1 MSGTAS
7 ARDWSDPLDRTRFPV
22 DEWALVENTP
32 SSDDMGN
39 TETLFAVGN
48 GYVGMRGN
56 MDEGRAG
63 HVHGTFINGLHE
75 TWPIRHAEEAFG
87 FARVGQ
93 TIVNVPDGKIIRLY
107 VDDEAFILPE
117 ADLLDFRRS
126 LDFKEGALTRSLV
139 WRTPSGKQVQVDSR
153 RMVSF
158 VDRHL
163 GVIVYDVTVLD
174 ADASIA
180 ISSQLFNRQD
190 GIDEFDQPPV
200 QFEKSRATTAAFD
213 PRKAEA
219 LTERVLQ
226 PRLKRAIG
234 ARYTLGFRCT
244 NSGMTVVAGIDHT
257 IDTENEWEESTSL
270 SDDLVKHVYRV
281 KAKAGQRIRIVK
293 NISYHSSRGVPTREL
308 ADRSDRTLDRAAAE
322 GHEFAAQQ
330 QREWLADFW
339 DRTDV
344 EVYGQGVVQQ
354 AVRWNLFQLAQA
366 SARADGQGVAAKGVS
381 GTGYGGHYFWDT
393 EIYVLPVLTYTSPIA
408 ARNALRFRYSILDDA
423 RMRAGELNQQGALFP
438 WRTISG
444 EESSAYYAAG
454 TAQYHIDADIA
465 FALTQYVAATGDT
478 DFLVRGAIDIL
489 VETARMWAD
498 LGFWRSNGSAKFH
511 IHGVTG
517 PDEYTTVV
525 NDNLYT
531 NVMAAANLRSAALA
545 VQSLRELDP
554 ASYAHMVAR
563 LSLDEAEVEEWTA
576 AAAAMFIPFDPVLG
590 IHPQDAQ
597 FLEKEMW
604 DLSKTNADQR
614 PLLLHYHPLVIYR
627 FQVIKQADVVL
638 ALLLQ
643 GDKFSGEQK
652 KSDFDYYDPITTG
665 DSTLSAVVQSIIAAE
680 VGYSEL
686 ALKYFMDGL
695 FVDLA
700 DLHKNSAD
708 GVHIASTGGMWSA
721 LVFGFGGLRDH
732 EGRFTIDPRLPEG
745 WDRLSYRIMINGT
758 RVRVDVTE
766 HDVTFTSEV
775 VTTAAGAVVSFA
787 VRGLEIVVTGVA
799 PVTVALDH
807 HGPRITGGPST
818 SAVEGSRRAD
828 GSLITA
834 SVPISWA
841 PEFETAESND

>member
-1 MSGTAS
+1 MSALNT
-7 ARDWSDPLDRTRFPV
+7 SDPLDRHRFPV
-22 DEWALVENTP
+22 DEWALIESTP
-32 SSDDMGN
+32 SMDDMGS
-39 TETLFAVGN
+39 TETLFTVGN

-93 TIVNVPDGKIIRLY
+93 TMVNVPDAKIIRLY
-107 VDDEAFILPE
+107 VDDEPFILPE
-117 ADLLDFRRS
+117 ADVLDFRRT
-126 LDFKEGALTRSLV
+126 LDFREGVLTRSV
-139 WRTPSGKQVQVDSR
+139 RWRTPSGKQVQVDSR

-200 QFEKSRATTAAFD
+200 EFDTGKSGARAGFD
-213 PRKAEA
+213 PRKAESF
-219 LTERVLQ
+219 TERVLQ
-226 PRLKRAIG
+226 PKLKRAVDS
-234 ARYTLGFRCT
+234 RYTLGYRCT
-244 NSGMTVVAGIDHT
+244 NSGMTVVGGIDHL
-257 IDTENEWEESTSL
+257 IDTENEWEEFTSL
-270 SDDLVKHVYRV
+270 DDDRAKHVYRV
-281 KAKAGQRIRIVK
+281 KAKAGQRIRVVK
-293 NISYHSSRGVPTREL
+293 TISYHSSRGVPTREL

-322 GHEFAAQQ
+322 GLEHALTQ
-330 QREWLADFW
+330 QREWLDKFW
-339 DRTDV
+339 ARTDV
-344 EVYGQGVVQQ
+344 EVHGQPFITQ

-408 ARNALRFRYSILDDA
+408 ARNALRFRHSILENA
-423 RMRAGELNQQGALFP
+423 RVRASELNQQGALFP

-478 DFLVRGAIDIL
+478 DFLTRSGIDIL

-498 LGFWRSNGSAKFH
+498 LGFWRFNGGEHFH

-531 NVMAAANLRSAALA
+531 NVMASANLRSAAVA
-545 VQSLRELDP
+545 VKALRERDP
-554 ASYAHMVAR
+554 ADYEHMVAR
-563 LSLDEAEVEEWTA
+563 LCLDESEVEQWSA
-576 AAAAMFIPFDPVLG
+576 AAEAMFIPFDTALG

-597 FLEKEMW
+597 FLEKELW
-604 DLSKTNADQR
+604 DLSKTGPEQR

-638 ALLLQ
+638 ALFLQ
-643 GDKFSGEQK
+643 GDKFTAEEK

-686 ALKYFMDGL
+686 ALKYFMDGV

-700 DLHKNSAD
+700 DLHHNSAD

-732 EGRFTIDPRLPEG
+732 EGNFTIDPRLPAQWEG
-745 WDRLSYRIMINGT
+745 LSYRIMVNGT
-758 RVRVDVTE
+758 RVRVDVTQA
-766 HDVTFTSEV
+766 DVTFTVEEGTFV
-775 VTTAAGAVVSFA
+775 PFT
-787 VRGLEIVVTGVA
+787 VRGRDIVAVAGA
-799 PVTVALDH
+799 PVTVSLEH
-807 HGPRITGGPST
+807 HGARISGAPST
-818 SAVEGSRRAD
+818 SDFEGSLRAD
-828 GSLITA
+828 GSIITA
-834 SVPISWA
+834 SVPAGWSPA
-841 PEFETAESND
+841 FDEPGE

>member
-1 MSGTAS
+1 MSILNAG
-7 ARDWSDPLDRTRFPV
+7 DPLDRLRFPV
-22 DEWALVENTP
+22 DEWALVETTP
-32 SSDDMGN
+32 SSDDMGS
-39 TETLFAVGN
+39 TETLFTVGN

-63 HVHGTFINGLHE
+63 QMHGTFINGLHE

-93 TIVNVPDGKIIRLY
+93 TIVNVPDAKIIRLY
-107 VDDEAFILPE
+107 VDDEPFILPE
-117 ADLLDFRRS
+117 ADVLEFNRRLDFR
-126 LDFKEGALTRSLV
+126 DGALTRCVL
-139 WRTPSGKQVQVDSR
+139 WRTPSGKKVMVESR

-174 ADASIA
+174 SDASIA

-200 QFEKSRATTAAFD
+200 EFDGGRAAGKAGFD
-213 PRKAEA
+213 PRQAES

-226 PRLKRAIG
+226 PRLKRAVG
-234 ARYTLGFRCT
+234 SRYTLGYRCT

-257 IDTENEWEESTSL
+257 IDTDNEWEQLTSL
-270 SDDLVKHVYRV
+270 TDDLAKHVYEV
-281 KAKAGQRIRIVK
+281 KAKAGRRIRVVK
-293 NISYHSSRGVPTREL
+293 TVSYHSSRGVPTREL
-308 ADRSDRTLDRAAAE
+308 ADRSDRTLDRAASE
-322 GHEFAAQQ
+322 GYEQAAKH
-330 QREWLADFW
+330 QREWLDAYW
-339 DRTDV
+339 ARTDV
-344 EVYGQGVVQQ
+344 EVHGQPVVQQ

-366 SARADGQGVAAKGVS
+366 SARADGQGIAAKGVS

-393 EIYVLPVLTYTSPIA
+393 EIFVLPVLTYTSPIA
-408 ARNALRFRYSILDDA
+408 ARNALRFRHSILEHA
-423 RMRAGELNQQGALFP
+423 RVRASELNQLGALFP

-478 DFLVRGAIDIL
+478 DFLTRGAVDIL

-498 LGFWRSNGSAKFH
+498 LGFWRSNGGDRFH

-531 NVMAAANLRSAALA
+531 NVMARANLRSAALVVEA
-545 VQSLRELDP
+545 LRERAPVDHE
-554 ASYAHMVAR
+554 HMVAR
-563 LSLDEAEVEEWTA
+563 LSLEQAEVDEWMA
-576 AAAAMFIPFDPVLG
+576 AAEAMFIPFDDALG

-597 FLEKEMW
+597 FLEKELW
-604 DLSKTNADQR
+604 DLSKTGPEQR

-643 GDKFSGEQK
+643 GDKFTAEEK
-652 KSDFDYYDPITTG
+652 RSDFDYYDPLTTG

-721 LVFGFGGLRDH
+721 LAFGFGGLRDH
-732 EGRFTIDPRLPEG
+732 EGRFTVDPRLPESWRG
-745 WDRLSYRIMINGT
+745 LSYRVTIFAT
-758 RVRVDVTE
+758 RVRIDVSQAE
-766 HDVTFTSEV
+766 VTFTVEEGTSV
-775 VTTAAGAVVSFA
+775 PFA
-787 VRGLEIVVTGVA
+787 VRGVDIVVASGA
-799 PVTVALDH
+799 PVTVALEH
-807 HGPRITGGPST
+807 HGDRLSGAPST
-818 SAVEGSRRAD
+818 SDVEGTLRAD
-828 GSLITA
+828 GSIITA
-834 SVPISWA
+834 SVPLSWL
-841 PEFETAESND
+841 PVSEEHGE